1 MQSSERPPGTRSARD
16 GHPETR
22 RGTACE
28 RRHCSRGI
36 RRETNGYQESV
47 SQSPPLRLPVRQ
59 VFMRC
64 SSGHIWLP
72 GTLLSALQGTWS
84 FLNWAA
90 KSRWG
95 GRCRVPCCHGTHM
108 CDGLRRLRVRLHVR
122 ASDGAREH
130 EGPEEQVPSE
140 AASPR
145 GPPSWPTAPPTR
157 FPHTPFLVLKLRR
170 WKN

>member
-1 MQSSERPPGTRSARD
+1 MSLMQSSERPPGTRSARD

-28 RRHCSRGI
+28 RRHRSRGI

-90 KSRWG
+90 KSG
-95 GRCRVPCCHGTHM
+95 GRVVPRPLLPRYPHVRRPPAAACPITCKS
-108 CDGLRRLRVRLHVR
+108 LRRGPRTRR
-122 ASDGAREH
+122 AGRAGA
-130 EGPEEQVPSE
+130 V
-140 AASPR
+140 
-145 GPPSWPTAPPTR
+145 
-157 FPHTPFLVLKLRR
+157 
-170 WKN
+170 